1 MTKKI
6 LSLLMCV
13 MNLQM
18 WAQSNSQRNFQMV
31 QGMDV
36 FTTICR
42 ELDMFYVDSINAKK
56 IVGTGIN
63 AMLSQLDPYTVYYS
77 EEEMDELKMMTTGK
91 YAGIGSVIRQYQKDK
106 VVIAEPYAGSPAAKV
121 GLKAGDILLEI
132 DGKDL
137 TGKNTSDV
145 SSMLRGEP
153 QTTFLLKVQRPGVEK
168 PLSFKITRETI
179 STPAV
184 PYYGMVAA
192 QVGYVNLSQFTEHC
206 SEDVRRAVI
215 ELKAKGATSLV
226 LDLRGN
232 GGGLLSEATEIVN
245 LFVPKGKNVV
255 KLQGKSPASK
265 SEYSTKKEPFDLQ
278 LPVVVLVNNSTAS
291 ASEIV
296 SGALQDMDRAVIMGT
311 RTFGKGLVQT
321 PRDLPYNGSL
331 KLTTAKYYIPSGR
344 CIQAIDYSHRNEA
357 GQPERIADSLTH
369 VFYTQGGREVRD
381 GGGIRPDVEVQLDT
395 LANISGYLSVDD
407 VLFDFATEY
416 CLKHKTIPAVAQ
428 FSITDQEF
436 DAFCEK
442 VKKSDFKYDKQT
454 EEVLKRLK
462 EIAKFE
468 GYLDVAKDEFDALE
482 QKLSHNLDYDL
493 QNNKKDIKELL
504 ANEIVKRYYYQAGGI
519 EEALKSDVVVKK
531 ALELL
536 ADMDAYR
543 ALLTKKTE
551 E

>member
-1 MTKKI
+1 M
-6 LSLLMCV
+6 
-13 MNLQM
+13 
-18 WAQSNSQRNFQMV
+18 
-31 QGMDV
+31 
-36 FTTICR
+36 
-42 ELDMFYVDSINAKK
+42 
-56 IVGTGIN
+56 
-63 AMLSQLDPYTVYYS
+63 
-77 EEEMDELKMMTTGK
+77 
-91 YAGIGSVIRQYQKDK
+91 
-106 VVIAEPYAGSPAAKV
+106 
-121 GLKAGDILLEI
+121 
-132 DGKDL
+132 
-137 TGKNTSDV
+137 
-145 SSMLRGEP
+145 
-153 QTTFLLKVQRPGVEK
+153 
-168 PLSFKITRETI
+168 
-179 STPAV
+179 
-184 PYYGMVAA
+184 
-192 QVGYVNLSQFTEHC
+192 
-206 SEDVRRAVI
+206 
-215 ELKAKGATSLV
+215 
-226 LDLRGN
+226 
-232 GGGLLSEATEIVN
+232 
-245 LFVPKGKNVV
+245 
-255 KLQGKSPASK
+255 
-265 SEYSTKKEPFDLQ
+265 
-278 LPVVVLVNNSTAS
+278 
-291 ASEIV
+291 
-296 SGALQDMDRAVIMGT
+296 
-311 RTFGKGLVQT
+311 
-321 PRDLPYNGSL
+321 
-331 KLTTAKYYIPSGR
+331 
-344 CIQAIDYSHRNEA
+344 
-357 GQPERIADSLTH
+357 
-369 VFYTQGGREVRD
+369 RD